1 MQPMQSL
8 KQLAI
13 LELSKHAINSFDSL
27 KKNKEYFL
35 ITKEGLHID
44 LGTFI
49 KYENKSIIDYICWH
63 DGPKYLTKQ
72 WHFEFLKMD
81 EDLKKEFELISEN
94 DFYTKYVGFYEYSNQ
109 L

>member
-13 LELSKHAINSFDSL
+13 QELYKHTIKSFDSF

-49 KYENKSIIDYICWH
+49 K
-63 DGPKYLTKQ
+63 
-72 WHFEFLKMD
+72 
-81 EDLKKEFELISEN
+81 
-94 DFYTKYVGFYEYSNQ
+94 
-109 L
+109 